1 MQPVRLCGPGSTPW
15 TSIRRWHTLRRFR
28 GPVDIALGVVAA
40 VAIVVFGVWTRR
52 HAKRLEQEAEL
63 AYPGLLDDDTGD
75 TGASAPEAA

>member
-1 MQPVRLCGPGSTPW
+1 
-15 TSIRRWHTLRRFR
+15 
-28 GPVDIALGVVAA
+28 

-63 AYPGLLDDDTGD
+63 AYPGPLDDDTGD